1 MDDASRLSRARAMGF
16 NTDIVVYH
24 GSRADAFD
32 AFSKD
37 RLGSFTG
44 SASAYLG
51 FYFGTSRE
59 NSMSYSGGDPDNT
72 KFKEL
77 SGYNEIVKAIKS
89 KCAEAGLPTAFS
101 MGLSSGSAL
110 PGPNLLNDKNASVD
124 EIKRA
129 LLDASNTRYQKSL
142 ADAKE
147 YVERYN
153 VGEYKPKRDYAS
165 PTFVAKQVKLVTQQR
180 EIVKQV
186 VNDWQEPLRMKDWG
200 WLGAFYLR
208 MRNPYTVDQDNMGR
222 ARSFAEIVAQAR
234 EDGHDGV
241 IILNTFDPKPT
252 DVYVVFEP
260 EQIRS
265 VAATFDPA
273 KANTPQLMA

>member
-1 MDDASRLSRARAMGF
+1 MGF
-16 NTDIVVYH
+16 DTSTVVYH

-59 NSMSYSGGDPDNT
+59 NSMSYSGGDPENT

-77 SGYNEIVKAIKS
+77 SGYNEMVKAIKA
-89 KCAEAGLPTAFS
+89 KCAEAGLPTGFS
-101 MGLSSGSAL
+101 MGLSSGSSL
-110 PGPNLLNDKNASVD
+110 PGPNLTNDKNASID
-124 EIKRA
+124 QIKQA
-129 LLDASNTRYQKSL
+129 LVSSSNARYQKSL

-153 VGEYKPKRDYAS
+153 AGEYKPKRDYS
-165 PTFVAKQVKLVTQQR
+165 TPSFIAKQVKLVSQQR
-180 EIVKQV
+180 DIVMQV
-186 VNDWQEPLRMKDWG
+186 IADWQEPLVMKDWG

-208 MRNPYTVDQDNMGR
+208 MGNPYVVDQNNTERAQSFSEIVGR
-222 ARSFAEIVAQAR
+222 AKEN
-234 EDGHDGV
+234 GYDGV
-241 IILNTFDPKPT
+241 IIRNTFDPKPT

-265 VAATFDPA
+265 VDAVFDPN